1 MLHQILK
8 KFSPLHLQDRNTVLY
23 SLPRLY
29 KLIYFCVSCPAQK
42 RREKTSCSTTYVRP
56 IIYYAHNYTSRNNAR
71 LILSRQHRSYLLV
84 PGVLEVP
91 GDPLFHLYRPYLK
104 KNKNIIELLYFNAK
118 EKLATKTSNLFFNIY
133 TNRVAKLCCAST
145 THVQTCLA
153 TNQADSCVVIS
164 CPIGACLIT
173 ICIPFLTLANKETEW
188 YI

>member
-1 MLHQILK
+1 MHIII
-8 KFSPLHLQDRNTVLY
+8 
-23 SLPRLY
+23 PR
-29 KLIYFCVSCPAQK
+29 V
-42 RREKTSCSTTYVRP
+42 TY
-56 IIYYAHNYTSRNNAR
+56 AR
-71 LILSRQHRSYLLV
+71 LICCRQHRSYLLV
-84 PGVLEVP
+84 PRVLEVP